1 MSTICGYCIIIDNLN
16 TETTKTVVKN
26 AKYVLSTYYRIVVEC
41 FSNLSM
47 KGMKQ
52 LMKAVSR
59 VDHSNLNCLMVITLS
74 QGEKEK
80 GIYDTHGKR
89 IPVEDITKH
98 FSDAMCPSLKRKP
111 KIFFFETILN
121 NATLVST
128 CNEVHYPDMRDIYT
142 LTCTTTKISFLQTV
156 IEAFQKQQDRVLFV
170 NIVGDIEKLLH
181 DKHIQNI
188 AIDVK
193 NNLEQPLTFH
203 KRQQLIDKRF
213 VSYNS
218 H

>member
-1 MSTICGYCIIIDNLN
+1 M
-16 TETTKTVVKN
+16 
-26 AKYVLSTYYRIVVEC
+26 
-41 FSNLSM
+41 
-47 KGMKQ
+47 
-52 LMKAVSR
+52 
-59 VDHSNLNCLMVITLS
+59 ITL
-74 QGEKEK
+74 
-80 GIYDTHGKR
+80 D
-89 IPVEDITKH
+89 
-98 FSDAMCPSLKRKP
+98 
-111 KIFFFETILN
+111 
-121 NATLVST
+121 
-128 CNEVHYPDMRDIYT
+128 
-142 LTCTTTKISFLQTV
+142 
-156 IEAFQKQQDRVLFV
+156 QKQQDRVLFV

>member
-1 MSTICGYCIIIDNLN
+1 MSTICGYGIIIDNLN
-16 TETTKTVVKN
+16 TETSRIVVKN
-26 AKYVLSTYYRIVVEC
+26 AKYMLSTRYRILMEC

-59 VDHSNLNCLMVITLS
+59 VDYRNLNCLMVIILS
-74 QGEKEK
+74 HGEKEK
-80 GIYDTHGKR
+80 GIYDTHGKC

-98 FSDAMCPSLKRKP
+98 FSDGMCPSLKRKP

-121 NATLVST
+121 NPTVVST
-128 CNEVHYPDMRDIYT
+128 CNEVHYPDTRDIYT
-142 LTCTTTKISFLQTV
+142 LACTTTKISFLQTM
-156 IEAFQKQQDRVLFV
+156 IEAFQKQPDKVLFV
-170 NIVGDIEKLLH
+170 NIVRDIEKLLH
-181 DKHIQNI
+181 DKHIPNI

-193 NNLEQPLTFH
+193 SNLEQPLTFH

-218 H
+218 C